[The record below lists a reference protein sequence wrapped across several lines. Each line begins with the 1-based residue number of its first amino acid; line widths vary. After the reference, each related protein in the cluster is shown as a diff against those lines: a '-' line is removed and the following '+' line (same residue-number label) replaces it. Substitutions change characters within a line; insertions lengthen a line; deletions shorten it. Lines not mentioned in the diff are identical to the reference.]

1 MSDELKPRGNLNL
14 SVLDTK
20 DVAMANYCLNLLA
33 PFNGLTGL
41 VAAVLAHLKRGDA
54 EFTQYE
60 GHYIYQIRTFWIGL
74 MASIISVPLI
84 FLLGLGLVTLTL
96 TAIWWMLRN
105 AIGLK
110 YLLDGNDIPDP
121 ETWLI

>member
-1 MSDELKPRGNLNL
+1 MENEIEPKGNLNL
-14 SVLDTK
+14 ANLDVK

-41 VAAVLAHLKRGDA
+41 IAGILAHLKKSDA
-54 EFTQYE
+54 IATNYE

-74 MASIISVPLI
+74 IASAISMPLI
-84 FLLGLGLVTLTL
+84 IVFGLGFLTLTL

-105 AIGLK
+105 AVGLK
-110 YLLDGNDIPDP
+110 HLIDGKDIPDP
-121 ETWLI
+121 ETLLI